1 MNIVLIGMPTSGKS
15 TVGVVLA
22 KKIGYSF
29 IDTDLL
35 IQEKEGRLLR
45 EIISQEGIEGFQ
57 AIENQIN
64 AAVEAEHAVIAPGG
78 SVVYGK
84 EAMEHFKKTSRI
96 IYLKI
101 AYEELEQRM
110 GDVVNRGVTLREGMT
125 LLDLYKERVPLYEK
139 YADSIVDEKGKT
151 LGQVV
156 SEVYEQCL
164 RFGLG
169 NKINR
174 G

>member
-22 KKIGYSF
+22 KKMGYSF
-29 IDTDLL
+29 IDTDLV

-45 EIISQEGIEGFQ
+45 EIISQEGIDGFQ
-57 AIENQIN
+57 AIENRIN
-64 AAVEAEHAVIAPGG
+64 AEVNAERAVIAPGG
-78 SVVYGK
+78 SVIYGK
-84 EAMEHFKKTSRI
+84 EAMEHFKKTSLI

-101 AYEELEQRM
+101 TYEELELRM
-110 GDVVNRGVTLREGMT
+110 GDVVNRGVTLRDGMS
-125 LLDLYKERVPLYEK
+125 LLDLYNERVPLYEK
-139 YADSIVDEKGKT
+139 YADRVIDEKGKT

-164 RFGLG
+164 KLELA